1 MMRDVTHTELPGHV
15 GPDITTAKSFLC
27 QIMKNL
33 DDICRVACDGVA
45 WSYEDVE
52 LLSLLR
58 KEALEQVV
66 SRAEAYAE
74 NVRDYATLAQEALAH
89 KERAGARATAAD

>member
-1 MMRDVTHTELPGHV
+1 MMHDVTHTELREHV
-15 GPDITTAKSFLC
+15 GPDIATAEGLLC
-27 QIMKNL
+27 QIMEKL

-66 SRAEAYAE
+66 SRAEEYAE
-74 NVRDYATLAQEALAH
+74 NVRDYATFAQESLEA
-89 KERAGARATAAD
+89 KSR